1 MRARLTVA
9 QFKAFEAVA
18 ESLSCAPL
26 IIDYFLHS
34 GPCHVA
40 KKNFDSDSQ
49 VLVGRLGSVG

>member
-9 QFKAFEAVA
+9 RFKAFEAVA

-40 KKNFDSDSQ
+40 KKNFNSDSQ
-49 VLVGRLGSVG
+49 VLVERLGSVA